1 MNKIY
6 KVYKR
11 LFKEYGAQ
19 GWWPFLDTG
28 YHPNDYDYPKNGNQI
43 FEVALGSILTQNTT
57 FTSVQ
62 KALENL
68 QKLNCTTSESIKAID
83 IEKLKSAIKPAGY
96 FNQKSQYIL
105 NFIKVYDNL
114 KGRVPSRDEL
124 LKVKGIGEE
133 TADSILL
140 YGYNQCEFKID
151 AYTKRVLLELG
162 LIDGKAK
169 YKDMKLLM
177 ETSLKEVIKDEDELR
192 IVYQEYHALIV
203 EHGKRYY
210 SKKPYGVD
218 DFLKVLDNNMEQKEI
233 EKWEKGLEKASKD
246 KEYISFVNE
255 ISNDQGD
262 IY

>member
-6 KVYKR
+6 EIYKR
-11 LFKEYGAQ
+11 LYKEYGAQ
-19 GWWPFLDTG
+19 GWWPFLDTA
-28 YHPNDYDYPKNGNQI
+28 YHPNDYSYPKNEDQI

-68 QKLNCTTSESIKAID
+68 QEINYSTSQAIKSMD
-83 IEKLKSAIKPAGY
+83 MEKLKSAIKPAGY

-105 NFIKVYDNL
+105 NFIEFYDNL
-114 KGRVPSRDEL
+114 KGRVPSREEL

-140 YGYNQCEFKID
+140 YGYNQTQFKID
-151 AYTKRVLLELG
+151 AYTKRLLTELG
-162 LIDGKAK
+162 LCEEKAK
-169 YKDMKLLM
+169 YKEMKVLM
-177 ETSLKEVIKDEDELR
+177 ESSLKEVIKDEVELR

-210 SKKPYGVD
+210 SKKPYGVGC
-218 DFLKVLDNNMEQKEI
+218 FLK
-233 EKWEKGLEKASKD
+233 
-246 KEYISFVNE
+246 
-255 ISNDQGD
+255 D
-262 IY
+262 I

>member
-6 KVYKR
+6 GIYKR
-11 LFKEYGAQ
+11 LYKEYGAQ

-28 YHPNDYDYPKNGNQI
+28 YHPNDYDYPKNENQL

-57 FTSVQ
+57 FTSVE
-62 KALENL
+62 KALNNL
-68 QKLNCTTSESIKAID
+68 QELNCTTSKAIKNMD
-83 IEKLKSAIKPAGY
+83 IEILKSAIKPAGY

-105 NFIKVYDNL
+105 NFIEFYDEL
-114 KGRVPSRDEL
+114 KGRVPSREEL

-140 YGYNQCEFKID
+140 FGYNQCEFKID
-151 AYTKRVLLELG
+151 AYTKRLLTELG
-162 LIDGKAK
+162 LVEEKAK
-169 YKDMKLLM
+169 YRDMKALM
-177 ETSLKEVIKDEDELR
+177 EKSLKEVIKDEEELR

-218 DFLKVLDNNMEQKEI
+218 DFLKK
-233 EKWEKGLEKASKD
+233 S
-246 KEYISFVNE
+246 
-255 ISNDQGD
+255 
-262 IY
+262 